1 MTHIGISYIR
11 KNFVFIYRFLIV
23 GILTFIINFSLVF
36 SLDKFLHLNYKL
48 SITISYLLTLI
59 AHFILS
65 RSFTFKIFYFD
76 SSHLIKYSILP
87 IVNFFISF
95 LMAIFVVEILDLP
108 LYFSVFFATFTCAVI
123 SYTLMKYF
131 IFLRD

>member
-76 SSHLIKYSILP
+76 SSHLIRYSILP

-108 LYFSVFFATFTCAVI
+108 LYFSVFFLPLLSLLSGI
-123 SYTLMKYF
+123 PL
-131 IFLRD
+131 